1 MMPNPSFPCIFCDAT
16 TGTSCSPGCPSPTR
30 FDPTPI
36 ENALGLHL
44 EVDL

>member
-1 MMPNPSFPCIFCDAT
+1 MSRSPSLPCIFCGEAY
-16 TGTSCSPGCPSPTR
+16 GCDCPNPAD

-44 EVDL
+44 VVDQ